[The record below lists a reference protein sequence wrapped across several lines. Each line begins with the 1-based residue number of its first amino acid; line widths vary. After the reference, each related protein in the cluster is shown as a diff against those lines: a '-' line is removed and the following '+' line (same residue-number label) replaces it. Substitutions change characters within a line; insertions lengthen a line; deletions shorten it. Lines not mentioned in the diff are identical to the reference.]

1 MSFYFAG
8 YFFNKYKQFLK
19 HDYKDYSFNVDL
31 EYGKLYFTRKL
42 FALPGKHLPLDL
54 SLKYIESHTASTGY
68 LHYATGFPRGCK
80 TNYHVFLEYD
90 SSNDKYNYEDS
101 DGFLHVFIKAINS
114 SSLYYDSKGSGL
126 MLETIQSGGYKV
138 FDDYGNYQQFDIYG
152 RLILIHQHITSSL
165 SAEVSISYLINS
177 ANGSLKIDHISD
189 NYGRTVYFAYYYDHV
204 EIYFNNNLVSTVLFN
219 SDYYLTKVT
228 KNIGDNNI
236 IEENFT
242 CCPLLYELELD
253 NGDTFT
259 VNYYS
264 DKVSV
269 LSSSLNH
276 VRYAFDYHYDENN
289 CVKKVTVKDAHGIN
303 TLYDFNQEQVYY
315 QLSNGNTN
323 LSYSYLRS
331 DIMSCLIKETNDNQI
346 IHFILDN
353 NSHSYVMPYNI
364 YTYQTPINQNDS
376 LVAETPYLFYAQI
389 YDQMPNNAC
398 SFKIELFDDD
408 DNLLSRLEFKGKT
421 TMLAAPVGIKSSA
434 ERKYHLVL
442 TKNFGNSVLVLE
454 AKLVPLIGEFEMLC
468 ANYDTGEPVFFYG
481 NNAYYML
488 SGSKYQYFNNGSIY
502 KWDLN
507 LKLNDYLTNEKLL
520 FKNSNTTTH
529 FWANDQKTLIDNV
542 YNASLT
548 MTNYHSLNW
557 LYDYKLLQFVDP
569 DASTVVPASLF
580 VLKGKDDA
588 TIEVTRMSHNSQSF
602 GSSYTTYYYLEET
615 VSYLSSTS
623 SYSSTKYFD
632 SGYQV
637 RKLLRN
643 DGYVEEYTYDNR
655 GNLLEETI
663 NSGSLLDYF
672 NIENA
677 YDNQNEDKLISSAA
691 LVGENVS
698 TKTYSYNSLK
708 RHNVTTYP
716 NGLIETTNYD
726 DITSEREKSLRFT
739 SSSTNYID
747 QFNNYIDEETYELA
761 TDSDFCT
768 INTVHGEVGEIKNN
782 NQTILEIEY
791 VPNIH
796 QDIVMNYRYYRYYA
810 NGYET
815 YTSYDNLNRP
825 QQDEYLEFEYDDFNN
840 PISINDNTITQL
852 DPSLSPYITNEFDY
866 YNQLISTEV
875 DYNGLSVSYEYEKN
889 RRLVEMTI
897 ASLYYVSY
905 VYYPNNGLEKSI
917 KKSTIAYGG
926 SFIEVDNEADIYSR
940 FYQESLLVNNSGF
953 KKKIEY
959 CHSSIETNRS
969 NNYPKTVLYFDVNN
983 NTPTFSMSRTYS
995 YDSVGNITSIS
1006 NLVNNNTILVSYA
1019 YDKYSRLVAESN
1031 QFLNLMM
1038 TYTYDKNGNITSRN
1052 IFYCNTG
1059 ILYPGQLIA
1068 TFTYSYNDPNHPNRL
1083 TSYNNQSIQY
1093 DNYGNPT
1100 VYRNHNLTWT
1110 RGTLLETYQVSNSVT
1125 VSFKYDGFKQR
1136 ILKSISLTNY
1146 TMYNYIN
1153 GTLISEV
1160 RNNVGTLLY
1169 LNSHNGV
1176 IGFVFNNQVYYYE
1189 KDIQQ
1194 DVIAIRNSSF
1204 QVVARYV
1211 YDAWGNQRV
1220 LNPNGTENTS
1230 PSFIGNINPI
1240 RYRSYYYDTDLKLYW
1255 LTSRY
1260 YDPETGRFISP
1271 DDWSYLDYK
1280 KINGLNLYAYS
1291 KNNPVMYYDPSGHF
1305 PFIAL
1310 FIAIAAVV
1318 LSVALM
1324 VANDLQYL
1332 PSLSY
1337 SENKDDKNVKIENS
1351 YTILSPITKF
1361 CYLFY
1366 LKYCKKVDIKGSIFG
1381 AMFEWDLHNLAYYA
1395 MNTINVFGNVFS
1407 QESIERAENVDLGST
1422 IFDDETKIKG
1432 IDYGLIM
1439 KSLYSF
1445 SCAFILCQPLTAL
1458 EDFITFLI
1466 GS

>member
-8 YFFNKYKQFLK
+8 YYFDKYKQFLK
-19 HDYKDYSFNVDL
+19 YDYKDYSFKVDL

-42 FALPGKHLPLDL
+42 FALPGRHLPLDL
-54 SLKYIESHTASTGY
+54 SLKYIEPHTASTGY
-68 LHYATGFPRGCK
+68 LHYATGFPKGCK

-114 SSLYYDSKGSGL
+114 SSLYYDSNGSGL
-126 MLETIQSGGYKV
+126 MLETIQSGGYKI

-165 SAEVSISYLINS
+165 SAEVSISYLIDG

-242 CCPLLYELELD
+242 CSPLLDELELD

-259 VNYYS
+259 IHYYD
-264 DKVSV
+264 DKVSI

-276 VRYAFDYHYDENN
+276 VRYAFDYHYGEN
-289 CVKKVTVKDAHGIN
+289 KVTVKDAHGIN
-303 TLYDFNQEQVYY
+303 TLYDFNQEQLVS
-315 QLSNGNTN
+315 QKLQGSGN
-323 LSYSYLRS
+323 LSYFTLSS
-331 DIMSCLIKETNDNQI
+331 EFANCLIKDINDNQI
-346 IHFILDN
+346 IHFYLN
-353 NSHSYVMPYNI
+353 NSSQQSSHDYDMPYNESFHQSI
-364 YTYQTPINQNDS
+364 VNENSNIQSEKI
-376 LVAETPYLFYAQI
+376 YLFYARI
-389 YDQMPNNAC
+389 YGQFANNDTLTVELKDYDGNSLAMLD
-398 SFKIELFDDD
+398 FKKGTS
-408 DNLLSRLEFKGKT
+408 LLAS
-421 TMLAAPVGIKSSA
+421 PVGVKHSTQ
-434 ERKYHLVL
+434 RKFYITI
-442 TKNFGNSVLVLE
+442 TKNFQNSVLIEEV
-454 AKLVPLIGEFEMLC
+454 KLVPLIGEFEAFC
-468 ANYDTGEPVFFYG
+468 SNVRTDGPVFFYG
-481 NNAYYML
+481 DTPYYFLSNGKGVFLNGSSYMQYYHCFMDDYL
-488 SGSKYQYFNNGSIY
+488 ANERLFWTNSSGSN
-502 KWDLN
+502 
-507 LKLNDYLTNEKLL
+507 
-520 FKNSNTTTH
+520 H
-529 FWANDQKTLIDNV
+529 FWFDNFTKLMDNV
-542 YNASLT
+542 TSLT
-548 MTNYHSLNW
+548 INMRNYLNMNW
-557 LYDYKLLQFVDP
+557 SNSPKSIKYAGPGTSADVSFYKIN
-569 DASTVVPASLF
+569 A
-580 VLKGKDDA
+580 KDDA
-588 TIEVTRMSHNSQSF
+588 TIEVTRISHNNQSF
-602 GSSYTTYYYLEET
+602 PSGNTSFFYEKEAIKH
-615 VSYLSSTS
+615 LSSTN
-623 SYSSTKYFD
+623 SYSYINDYDENYLLQKVTRSD
-632 SGYQV
+632 S
-637 RKLLRN
+637 
-643 DGYVEEYTYDNR
+643 YVEEYTYDNR

-691 LVGENVS
+691 LVGTSVS

-708 RHNVTTYP
+708 RHNITTYP

-739 SSSTNYID
+739 SSSTDYID

-761 TDSDFCT
+761 TDSDVYT

-852 DPSLSPYITNEFDY
+852 DPNLSPYITNEFDY

-897 ASLYYVSY
+897 ASLYYISY

-940 FYQESLLVNNSGF
+940 VYQESLLVNNSGF

-959 CHSSIETNRS
+959 CRSSTETNRS
-969 NNYPKTVLYFDVNN
+969 NNYPKTVLYYDVNN
-983 NTPTFSMSRTYS
+983 NTPTLSMSRTYS
-995 YDSVGNITSIS
+995 YNSVGNITAVST
-1006 NLVNNNTILVSYA
+1006 LVGNVTYLVTYV
-1019 YDKYSRLVAESN
+1019 YDKYSRLLAESN
-1031 QFLNLMM
+1031 QFLSLMM
-1038 TYTYDKNGNITSRN
+1038 AYAYDNNGNIRSRN
-1052 IFYCNTG
+1052 IYYCNSG
-1059 ILYPGQLIA
+1059 LPNPGQLIA

-1136 ILKSISLTNY
+1136 ILKSISPTNY

-1204 QVVARYV
+1204 QVVAKYI
-1211 YDAWGNQRV
+1211 YDAWGNHKV
-1220 LNPNGTENTS
+1220 LNPNGTENTN

-1240 RYRSYYYDTDLKLYW
+1240 RYRSYYCDTDLRLYW

-1260 YDPETGRFISP
+1260 YDSETGRFISP
-1271 DDWSYLDYK
+1271 DDCSYLDYK

-1291 KNNPVMYYDPSGHF
+1291 KNNPVMYYDPSGH
-1305 PFIAL
+1305 
-1310 FIAIAAVV
+1310 VV
-1318 LSVALM
+1318 LEL
-1324 VANDLQYL
+1324 LLHYFFF
-1332 PSLSY
+1332 
-1337 SENKDDKNVKIENS
+1337 VKPVVDTTDTIVDIILLTSDTVKQSDSDYGHIENS
-1351 YTILSPITKF
+1351 ALIKTPWVKYG
-1361 CYLFY
+1361 YLVHLAFTGRPATS
-1366 LKYCKKVDIKGSIFG
+1366 GSLLG
-1381 AMFEWDLHNLAYYA
+1381 AVFEWECHNLAWGF
-1395 MNTINVFGNVFS
+1395 MQSISFLGFGIDSNKIDS
-1407 QESIERAENVDLGST
+1407 ALSVDLGKS
-1422 IFDDETKIKG
+1422 IFSDSGHGVFGVLMKITYIRYSVMTCRALG
-1432 IDYGLIM
+1432 ILLDLI
-1439 KSLYSF
+1439 
-1445 SCAFILCQPLTAL
+1445 
-1458 EDFITFLI
+1458 I
-1466 GS
+1466 GGWGNDWE

>member
-8 YFFNKYKQFLK
+8 YYFDKYKQFLK
-19 HDYKDYSFNVDL
+19 HDYKDYSFKVDL

-42 FALPGKHLPLDL
+42 FVLPGRHLPLNL
-54 SLKYIESHTASTGY
+54 SLKYIEPHTVSIGY
-68 LHYATGFPRGCK
+68 LHYATGFPKGCK

-90 SSNDKYNYEDS
+90 SSIDKYNYEDS
-101 DGFLHVFIKAINS
+101 DGFLHVFEKAINS
-114 SSLYYDSKGSGL
+114 SSLYYDIKGSGL
-126 MLETIQSGGYKV
+126 MLETLQSGGYKV
-138 FDDYGNYQQFDIYG
+138 FDDYGDYQQFDIYG

-165 SAEVSISYLINS
+165 SAEVSISYLIDG

-242 CCPLLYELELD
+242 CSPLLDELELD

-259 VNYYS
+259 IHYYD
-264 DKVSV
+264 DKVSI

-276 VRYAFDYHYDENN
+276 VRYAFDYHYGEN
-289 CVKKVTVKDAHGIN
+289 KVTVKDSNGIN
-303 TLYDFNQEQVYY
+303 TFYDFHQEQSVV
-315 QLSNGNTN
+315 QSSFGNVDFNYFTF
-323 LSYSYLRS
+323 SSDYS
-331 DIMSCLIKETNDNQI
+331 SCLVKETNNNQL
-346 IHFILDN
+346 IHFSLDTYNDEPVYSKVIPSYMYSYFTPHVAN
-353 NSHSYVMPYNI
+353 NNI
-364 YTYQTPINQNDS
+364 ES
-376 LVAETPYLFYAQI
+376 KKMYLFYAQI
-389 YDQMPNNAC
+389 GSTLAEGEIFAVD
-398 SFKIELFDDD
+398 LFDLQS
-408 DNLLSRLEFKGKT
+408 NLLASLVFEKDTSF
-421 TMLAAPVGIKSSA
+421 MAAPVCVKDSVSREYYLRLRNLSGNNTYVYEVKMVPMIGSF
-434 ERKYHLVL
+434 EVL
-442 TKNFGNSVLVLE
+442 CSN
-454 AKLVPLIGEFEMLC
+454 VPTDGPII
-468 ANYDTGEPVFFYG
+468 FYG
-481 NNAYYML
+481 DTPYYVL
-488 SGSKYQYFNNGSIY
+488 SFGKYFSFNNNSFSVNECRCF
-502 KWDLN
+502 KS
-507 LKLNDYLTNEKLL
+507 DYIANERLL
-520 FKNSNTTTH
+520 FKGNQTTCH
-529 FWANDQKTLIDNV
+529 FWFNNMTKLVDNV
-542 YNASLT
+542 SNFAFEFDFNYTTMSWSKTNKSITFCELFSTYHDASLYVI
-548 MTNYHSLNW
+548 N
-557 LYDYKLLQFVDP
+557 
-569 DASTVVPASLF
+569 
-580 VLKGKDDA
+580 GKDDS
-588 TIEVTRMSHNSQSF
+588 TLTVSKISHNSQSF
-602 GSSYTTYYYLEET
+602 PVGHTSFHYEEEIT
-615 VSYLSSTS
+615 KHLASNS
-623 SYSSTKYFD
+623 SYSYLNDYDENYLLQKST
-632 SGYQV
+632 
-637 RKLLRN
+637 RN
-643 DGYVEEYTYDNR
+643 DGYLEEYTYDNR

-672 NIENA
+672 IIENA

-691 LVGENVS
+691 LVGTSVS

-761 TDSDFCT
+761 TDSDACT

-796 QDIVMNYRYYRYYA
+796 QDIVMNYRYYTRYA
-810 NGYET
+810 NGYEC
-815 YTSYDNLNRP
+815 YAEFDNRNRVTT
-825 QQDEYLEFEYDDFNN
+825 DDYLEFEYDDFNN

-852 DPSLSPYITNEFDY
+852 DPNLNPYITNEFDY

-875 DYNGLSVSYEYEKN
+875 DYNGLSASYEYENN
-889 RRLVEMTI
+889 RRLVEMAI

-917 KKSTIAYGG
+917 KKSTIAYSG

-940 FYQESLLVNNSGF
+940 VYQESLLVNNFGF
-953 KKKIEY
+953 KKKITY
-959 CHSSIETNRS
+959 CHSSTDSNRS
-969 NNYPKTVLYFDVNN
+969 NNLPKTVLYYDVNN
-983 NTPTFSMSRTYS
+983 NTPTLSMSRTYS
-995 YDSVGNITSIS
+995 YDSVGNIVSIS
-1006 NLVNNNTILVSYA
+1006 NLVNNATILVSYA

-1031 QFLNLMM
+1031 QLLNLMM
-1038 TYTYDKNGNITSRN
+1038 IYTYDKNGNITSRD
-1052 IFYCNTG
+1052 IYYCNSG
-1059 ILYPGQLIA
+1059 LPNPGQLIA
-1068 TFTYSYNDPNHPNRL
+1068 SHTYSYNDSNHPNRL
-1083 TSYNNQSIQY
+1083 TSYDNQSIQY
-1093 DNYGNPT
+1093 DGYGNPT

-1136 ILKSISLTNY
+1136 ILKSISPTNY

-1176 IGFVFNNQVYYYE
+1176 IGFVFDNQVYYYE

-1260 YDPETGRFISP
+1260 YDSQTGRFISP

-1291 KNNPVMYYDPSGHF
+1291 KNNPVMYYDPSGHGF
-1305 PFIAL
+1305 FAFMASL
-1310 FIAIAAVV
+1310 VIAAAIT
-1318 LSVALM
+1318 LSIIDA
-1324 VANDLQYL
+1324 
-1332 PSLSY
+1332 
-1337 SENKDDKNVKIENS
+1337 ENYKKIEVKVDKKKGDVEIRNS
-1351 YTILSPITKF
+1351 YMIITPWMQF
-1361 CYLFY
+1361 FYSVYLNHFREDT
-1366 LKYCKKVDIKGSIFG
+1366 KNIIKGSSFG
-1381 AMFEWDLHNLAYYA
+1381 VQFEWLAHNTAYFFTGDETMRDA
-1395 MNTINVFGNVFS
+1395 NIG
-1407 QESIERAENVDLGST
+1407 AT
-1422 IFDDETKIKG
+1422 IFSDPSEVH
-1432 IDYGLIM
+1432 GLKSEIM
-1439 KSLYSF
+1439 KVSYNIVCELL
-1445 SCAFILCQPLTAL
+1445 LCSWNAVFDHIIEEYQH
-1458 EDFITFLI
+1458 EKE
-1466 GS
+1466 